1 MSNLNS
7 LDFNLLK
14 ALHVLLEERNVTRA
28 AERLALTQPAVS
40 GMLNRLRHKLD
51 DPLFIR
57 SARGMIPTDR
67 ALALAEPLQKIINDI
82 EQLVAP
88 SDFEPATLERTF
100 TLGMTDNAIHC
111 IGIPLL
117 LSLQKIA
124 PKVRLVFLS
133 IQGREIEKMLE
144 QGELDIAVI
153 CHSAVS
159 PNLFYRRLHHERYVC
174 AMREQHPI
182 LQQKWNVDSFCA
194 LNFVLISLFGDSFVG
209 ATDKSLEQIG
219 LSRNVVLSVQS
230 FAIVPELLRQSDLA
244 AVVPYHLVQNA
255 HGIITKEIPFEV
267 EGYDK
272 VMTWHER
279 TQHDPVQKWLREVML
294 QLEIS

>member
-14 ALHVLLEERNVTRA
+14 ALHVLLEERNVTRT

-40 GMLNRLRHKLD
+40 GMLNRLRHQLD
-51 DPLFIR
+51 DPLFVR

-82 EQLVAP
+82 EKLVAP
-88 SDFEPATLERTF
+88 SHFEPATLERTF

-111 IGIPLL
+111 VGIPLL
-117 LSLQKIA
+117 LRLQKIA
-124 PKVRLVFLS
+124 PKVRLIFLS

-144 QGELDIAVI
+144 QGELDLAVI
-153 CHSAVS
+153 CDPAVS
-159 PNLFYRRLHHERYVC
+159 PNLFVRRLHHERYVC

-182 LQQKWNVDSFCA
+182 LQQKWTLDSFCS
-194 LNFVLISLFGDSFVG
+194 LNFVLVSLFGDSFVG
-209 ATDKSLEQIG
+209 ARDKSLEQIG
-219 LSRNVVLSVQS
+219 LSRNMVLSVQS

-244 AVVPYHLVQNA
+244 SVVPYHLVQNA

-279 TQHDPVQKWLREVML
+279 TQHDPVQKWLRDVML
-294 QLEIS
+294 RLEV